1 MPPKGAKG
9 KGGARSSKGGYHER
23 GGGDTISFSDFMAS
37 NGTGA
42 TTPANPA
49 TTVGVG
55 AEASALQQ
63 IAAHLQQST
72 PGGNTFKPGTLKT
85 VKFNSVAEQQR
96 MVMAMSLLKEKEAR
110 DEGVRIQTMVQAGIK
125 AHLGS
130 PKRTVT
136 PPGKGKQ
143 KQKTQEVDEASE
155 DETGDDSSAEQTG
168 LIPSSRN
175 AKHKK
180 RQREEYRLLKDM
192 VPALK
197 SFHET
202 VSGMLSGERVV
213 ESDDE
218 GDGTGVAGFLRRI
231 RSANREYH
239 QATPSPQ
246 GKLSDRNPKQGDPVK
261 GMRGKANVASRH
273 LHAQFETST
282 DEPSET
288 SGSSDLMQA
297 LRGHFVTTPSP
308 STKKTIPKKQ
318 TPIALYKAILDSLRG
333 AAEMVDVKDHP
344 IPDGKLFKKLATKP
358 NLAKVKP
365 LVDNLQ
371 GAMVNAAKAMKK
383 KRADADLSAQ
393 TMLTE
398 GLGDTIGFRIPRG
411 VNTESY
417 IAVLLI
423 WLIQAGVDLTGDPYT
438 NFLLTG

>member
-9 KGGARSSKGGYHER
+9 KGGARSSKGGFHER
-23 GGGDTISFSDFMAS
+23 GGGGTISFSDFMAS

-63 IAAHLQQST
+63 IAAALQQT
-72 PGGNTFKPGTLKT
+72 PRGDTFKPGTLKT

-143 KQKTQEVDEASE
+143 KQKTQEVDEASD

-297 LRGHFVTTPSP
+297 LRGHFVATPSP

-318 TPIALYKAILDSLRG
+318 TPVALFQAILDSLKG
-333 AAEMVDVKDHP
+333 AAEMVDEKDHP

-371 GAMVNAAKAMKK
+371 GVMVKAAQSMKK

>member
-63 IAAHLQQST
+63 IAAALQQT
-72 PGGNTFKPGTLKT
+72 PRGDTFKPGTLKT

-96 MVMAMSLLKEKEAR
+96 MVMAMSLLKEKEAK
-110 DEGVRIQTMVQAGIK
+110 DEDVRFKAMVQAGIK

-168 LIPSSRN
+168 LTSSSRN

-180 RQREEYRLLKDM
+180 RQREEYRLLKDT
-192 VPALK
+192 VPALR
-197 SFHET
+197 SFYEE
-202 VSGMLSGERVV
+202 VSGMLDDDRGT

-218 GDGTGVAGFLRRI
+218 VKGSGVARIMRRI
-231 RSANREYH
+231 RSAKREYRNT
-239 QATPSPQ
+239 TPSPK
-246 GKLSDRNPKQGDPVK
+246 GKLGNRSPSQGDPVK
-261 GMRGKANVASRH
+261 GMSSKANVASRR
-273 LHAQFETST
+273 LRDQLDTST
-282 DEPSET
+282 DAPSET
-288 SGSSDLMQA
+288 SGGSSDLMQA
-297 LRGHFVTTPSP
+297 LRGHFVTPPSP
-308 STKKTIPKKQ
+308 STKQTIPKKQ
-318 TPIALYKAILDSLRG
+318 TPIALFQAILDSLKG

-371 GAMVNAAKAMKK
+371 GVMVKAAKAMKT
-383 KRADADLSAQ
+383 KRTDADLSAQ

-398 GLGDTIGFRIPRG
+398 GLGDTIGYRIPRS

>member
-9 KGGARSSKGGYHER
+9 KGGARSSKGGYRER
-23 GGGDTISFSDFMAS
+23 SGGDTISFSDFMAS

-63 IAAHLQQST
+63 IAAALQST
-72 PGGNTFKPGTLKT
+72 PVVNTSQPGTLKT
-85 VKFNSVAEQQR
+85 VKFNTMAEQQR
-96 MVMAMSLLKEKEAR
+96 MVMAMSLLQEKEKK
-110 DEGVRIQTMVQAGIK
+110 DEEVRFKAMVQAGIK

-136 PPGKGKQ
+136 PPGKGNKN
-143 KQKTQEVDEASE
+143 KNTQEVDEASE

-168 LIPSSRN
+168 LISSSRN

-180 RQREEYRLLKDM
+180 RQREEYRLLKET
-192 VPALK
+192 VPALR
-197 SFHET
+197 SFYEE
-202 VSGMLSGERVV
+202 VSGMLGDDRGT

-218 GDGTGVAGFLRRI
+218 VKGSGVARFMRRI
-231 RSANREYH
+231 RSAEREYR

-246 GKLSDRNPKQGDPVK
+246 GKLGNRNPKQGDPVK
-261 GMRGKANVASRH
+261 GMSSKANVASRH

-282 DEPSET
+282 DAPSEA

-297 LRGHFVTTPSP
+297 LRGHFVTAPSP
-308 STKKTIPKKQ
+308 STKKTLPTKQ
-318 TPIALYKAILDSLRG
+318 TPIARYKAILDSLKG

-344 IPDGKLFKKLATKP
+344 IPDEKLFKKLATKL
-358 NLAKVKP
+358 NLANIKP
-365 LVDNLQ
+365 LVVNLQ
-371 GAMVNAAKAMKK
+371 GAMAKAAKAMKT
-383 KRADADLSAQ
+383 KRTDAELSAQ

-398 GLGDTIGFRIPRG
+398 GLGDAIGYRILKG
-411 VNTESY
+411 AKIESY
-417 IAVLLI
+417 MSVLLI
-423 WLIQAGVDLTGDPYT
+423 WLIQAGIDFAADPYT
-438 NFLLTG
+438 NLLLTG